1 MLQARWQ
8 TVSARNNSAWM
19 ILRPL
24 FPPIP
29 CANNSASYVR
39 PYTPPYMQRIT
50 WKPHTYKRA
59 TFLLLVLPIRIDS
72 RRNVP
77 TPYTLSSVPYRA
89 RIPTPRKYNQ
99 RATHAPQISAPLQA
113 RRCTSLLACFPACY
127 PAHIPPTP
135 QRLHGLLWEDR
146 SQRAHH
152 PPTLATNAANGST
165 TKRQPPHLARSP
177 TIWRRKASRS
187 HCRQF
192 RQPGLFR
199 PAFPQRFA
207 PTINNRQPAEHK
219 AARLASALATIRQP
233 GPYQPPQL
241 APNGQRSPLFRRIFA
256 DDPPQRAPALLRTCL
271 HIYARMYEFL
281 HIRNE
286 NYIPYSTNARKAL
299 ILPGFKACILYTRR
313 KKVFTQD

>member
-1 MLQARWQ
+1 
-8 TVSARNNSAWM
+8 M

-113 RRCTSLLACFPACY
+113 RRCTSFLARFPACY
-127 PAHIPPTP
+127 PACTQPT
-135 QRLHGLLWEDR
+135 QRE
-146 SQRAHH
+146 Q
-152 PPTLATNAANGST
+152 TTNVASGST
-165 TKRQPPHLARSP
+165 AKRQPLNMKHSP
-177 TIWRRKASRS
+177 TIQRRKASRI

-192 RQPGLFR
+192 RQPG
-199 PAFPQRFA
+199 P
-207 PTINNRQPAEHK
+207 H
-219 AARLASALATIRQP
+219 
-233 GPYQPPQL
+233 QPPQFT
-241 APNGQRSPLFRRIFA
+241 PTGQRFSDF
-256 DDPPQRAPALLRTCL
+256 PAGYLRTIPAAHAGIL
-271 HIYARMYEFL
+271 ARLLAYLCM
-281 HIRNE
+281 N
-286 NYIPYSTNARKAL
+286 
-299 ILPGFKACILYTRR
+299 
-313 KKVFTQD
+313 V